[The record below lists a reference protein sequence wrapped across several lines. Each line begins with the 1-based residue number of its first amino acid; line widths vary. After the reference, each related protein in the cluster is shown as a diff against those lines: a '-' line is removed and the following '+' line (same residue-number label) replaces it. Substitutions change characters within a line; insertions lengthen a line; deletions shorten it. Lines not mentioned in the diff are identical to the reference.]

1 MSLTLFHRHV
11 LEDHLS
17 GFGTKA
23 NPNHLVVFRRPAI
36 FSVLAHR
43 GHEAAVKAALSAVEG
58 VQLRHCAPGEWL
70 VVSTASSASAIEN
83 LLLEIAGAS
92 AIDQSDG
99 RLLIRISSPSVRK
112 ILAKCVAVD
121 LHPDVFA
128 IGQSANMACCHVA
141 INLARTDAD
150 TFEIAAP
157 RSFCG
162 SLFEEIMEMGR
173 EFALTA
179 AFSEV

>member
-17 GFGTKA
+17 GFEANA
-23 NPNHLVVFRRPAI
+23 NPNHLSVVPRPAI

-43 GHEAAVKAALSAVEG
+43 GQEVAVRDTLASVPAVD
-58 VQLRHCAPGEWL
+58 VRDCAPGEWL
-70 VVSTASSASAIEN
+70 VVSTRSAATVVEN
-83 LLLEIAGAS
+83 ALAGIAGA
-92 AIDQSDG
+92 AIVDQSDG
-99 RLLIRISSPSVRK
+99 RALLRISGPSVRR
-112 ILAKCVAVD
+112 ILAKCTAVD
-121 LHPDVFA
+121 LHADVF
-128 IGQSANMACCHVA
+128 GLDQSTNAMCCHVA
-141 INLARTDAD
+141 VNLARTGSDA
-150 TFEIAAP
+150 FEIVAP

-179 AFSEV
+179 AFS